1 MLLNLPDTFVNE
13 LLKKLD
19 FRSILILRK
28 VCHSLRNFI
37 DVTVPDSRLRRFGII
52 ISDDNIIVHYGKYG
66 KIRYCKN
73 GNGCHVESRESENPR
88 FIEDMDYEK
97 SFFEDL
103 KYWISEP
110 VEIRFGIKNEPNPN
124 QKLHVQI
131 SDQSELQSIFPYLD
145 PEHLKEVVIFS
156 LHLVNETMNT
166 LDIDDFVKKWIN
178 LKIIGIPSFYTSGN
192 LQNFTNLKECLLY
205 LENISLDDLT
215 LLKQSLL
222 LSVNFETFNFDYKNL
237 IGGDR
242 LSESFGDPFIE
253 DDKRAWYFQMPNSE
267 YILGIIHA
275 NSDPPHFVFSRLTI
289 GLQTEQLFNSLLQG
303 CRRSSC
309 SIVFV

>member
-103 KYWISEP
+103 KYVMKHQKSQMELFY
-110 VEIRFGIKNEPNPN
+110 VIRRDTETVDFN
-124 QKLHVQI
+124 
-131 SDQSELQSIFPYLD
+131 QSELQSIFPYLD